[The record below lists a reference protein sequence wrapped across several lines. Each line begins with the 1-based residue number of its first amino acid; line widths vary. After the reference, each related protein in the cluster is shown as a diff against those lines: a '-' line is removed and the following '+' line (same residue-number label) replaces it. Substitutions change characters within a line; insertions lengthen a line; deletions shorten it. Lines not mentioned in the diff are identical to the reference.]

1 MRYSK
6 DERRA
11 HVELWR
17 ESGLSKAA
25 YCRTAGIAYHCLVS
39 WCASAGADDG
49 TSGHGPSIQASEVM
63 SDDSQGE
70 AFVEIAPVA
79 VQPGLTAAARIDY
92 GNGRSLL
99 IAASADPVWAGRLA
113 RAVASC

>member
-6 DERRA
+6 EERRA

-25 YCRTAGIAYHCLVS
+25 YCRSAGIAYHRLVS

-49 TSGHGPSIQASEVM
+49 MSGQASEVM
-63 SDDSQGE
+63 SDDSHGA

-79 VQPGLTAAARIDY
+79 LQSALTAAAHIDC

-99 IAASADPVWAGRLA
+99 IAASADPVWAGRLV
-113 RAVASC
+113 RAITSC